1 MARRSKKLTKAQFR
15 LIGYV
20 IIISLLIYCIVK
32 LGVTIG
38 WGMMAVGAFILIYLY
53 FGINKPNRKIKKTAF
68 YDQNRENL
76 PPTRNNV
83 KKKLFEF
90 LGDPTMGWYGAEML
104 PPDSVF
110 LSLINELKSF
120 QCDVADNYHRQ
131 MIISD
136 CYLIVNMLKEA
147 YEACPLPG
155 IGQQWAALAN
165 RRLNLLHAIG
175 KDITVIEVLSLFPK
189 RLTEYGKDN
198 LQDISCII
206 DEQIVVE
213 AKQGN
218 ILEATLATDSVK
230 VTDPPIFNGTLY
242 SRPFDLQFPWF
253 DFTQSFFLK
262 DKIKAL
268 TRFAENI
275 LREEQGLPAVGEG
288 WIEETK
294 LYHHLQMAFPD
305 QVTQQHA
312 SPKWLGRQHLD
323 IYFPENL
330 VGVEYQGAQ
339 HKMPVAYFGGV
350 TAFVEQRK
358 RDRRKKMLCTRN
370 GVKIL
375 YVEKGYS
382 LPLIVYEIKDA
393 MKNK

>member
-1 MARRSKKLTKAQFR
+1 MARRSKKLTKTKYR

-32 LGVTIG
+32 LGETIG
-38 WGMMAVGAFILIYLY
+38 WGMMAVGVFILSYLW
-53 FGINKPNRKIKKTAF
+53 FGINKPSRKIKETAF
-68 YDQNRENL
+68 YDQNQENL

-83 KKKLFEF
+83 KKKLFKF
-90 LGDPTMGWYGAEML
+90 LGDPTMGWYGAEL

-110 LSLINELKSF
+110 LSLINELKNF
-120 QCDVADNYHRQ
+120 QSDVADDFFRQ
-131 MIISD
+131 SVISD

-147 YEACPLPG
+147 YEWCPLPV
-155 IGQQWAALAN
+155 IGQQAAWLSN

-175 KDITVIEVLSLFPK
+175 KDITAIEVLSLFPK

-198 LQDISCII
+198 LQDIICII

-218 ILEATLATDSVK
+218 ILEATLATDPVK
-230 VTDPPIFNGTLY
+230 VIDPPIFNGTLY

-253 DFTQSFFLK
+253 DFTQSLFLK
-262 DKIKAL
+262 DKIKAM

-288 WIEETK
+288 WIAETE

-305 QVTQQHA
+305 QVIQHHA

-323 IYFPENL
+323 IYFPESL
-330 VGVEYQGAQ
+330 IGVEYQGSQ

-382 LPLIVYEIKDA
+382 LPLIVYEIRDA
-393 MKNK
+393 MKEK